1 VFKKLWPQRP
11 STPPP
16 GAVDLNTYRRYR
28 QAGTDLNHKIVESQV
43 NDAALTYGAETLG
56 LGRKR
61 RLVLETE
68 DDISVL
74 MDYLFYEYWVNGQS
88 LVERYR
94 ETVGGQTPVE
104 QELLAAMSGAT
115 TSLFRIESVEPRARV
130 LHLTDLLNAG
140 QALTLMDINFSQT
153 AQPGILLFI
162 RPIRLPRFNMT
173 SGFAFVFNGEEEER
187 LIKLAQHPH
196 RRGATPP
203 ASARRYETLFKQ
215 SRRRGIQVRYET

>member
-1 VFKKLWPQRP
+1 MFNKLLPQRP
-11 STPPP
+11 ATPPP

-28 QAGTDLNHKIVESQV
+28 LAGKDLNQKIVESQV
-43 NDAALTYGAETLG
+43 GDAALTYGAETLG

-88 LVERYR
+88 LVNRYR
-94 ETVGGQTPVE
+94 ETVGGQTPLE

-115 TSLFRIESVEPRARV
+115 TSLFRIEAAEPTTGV
-130 LHLTDLLNAG
+130 LYLTDLLTEG
-140 QALTLMDINFSQT
+140 QSLTLMDINFSQT
-153 AQPGILLFI
+153 AQPGMLLFI
-162 RPIRLPRFNMT
+162 RPIRLPNFSMT
-173 SGFAFVFNGEEEER
+173 SGFAFVFPGAEEER
-187 LIKLAQHPH
+187 LLKLARHPH
-196 RRGATPP
+196 RQGPVPP

-215 SRRRGIQVRYET
+215 SRRRGLPVMYET

>member
-1 VFKKLWPQRP
+1 MFKKSWPQRP
-11 STPPP
+11 SAPPP

-28 QAGTDLNHKIVESQV
+28 KAGTDLNHKIVESQV

-61 RLVLETE
+61 RLVLESE

-94 ETVGGQTPVE
+94 ETSGVQTSLE

-115 TSLFRIESVEPRARV
+115 TSLFRIESVESRAGV

-153 AQPGILLFI
+153 AQPGMLLFI
-162 RPIRLPRFNMT
+162 RPIRLPRFSMT
-173 SGFAFVFNGEEEER
+173 SGFAFVFYGEEEDR
-187 LIKLAQHPH
+187 LVKLAQHPH
-196 RRGATPP
+196 RQGAAPP